1 MFHFGS
7 VGASAF
13 SGHYGSF
20 HVEYVEDISY
30 HDLSSWSETDAID
43 IA

>member
-7 VGASAF
+7 VGASAC

-30 HDLSSWSETDAID
+30 HDLSSWYENDGIG